1 MITEIIKKNK
11 SWKYDKIFHISDIH
25 IRNTEEHIGIYSH
38 VFENLYKYLQTVKSD
53 KSLIVITGDILHNK
67 NKLTTVCETIC
78 VDFFE
83 KLSSIMTTIIIP
95 GNHDFNEKA
104 NTIEDSLSTILYK
117 RDFDNLHYLKL
128 SGVYR
133 FNNILFGVSS
143 LIDNKIIKATDIS
156 EPGLK
161 IALYHGA
168 VANSKNSKGFEFSKN
183 SITNFDGYDLVLLG
197 DIHYFQYLNEEET
210 MAYASS
216 LISQNFSETDSNH
229 GVLVWDLNTKESVY
243 KPIPNDYRYDEI
255 TIKDN
260 KLMHNNKNISFEN
273 LKLPANGKLKIN
285 SLSSNIDFYNKTVF
299 DIKST
304 YPNLSIVHNKL
315 LTHNSPLENKTKN
328 TNVITLQSVVDNEV
342 KKLPEES
349 RKYVEKVL
357 LKEIKSAIQSVDEK
371 LNWRLSSLEFSN
383 MFSYG
388 PNNYIDFTK
397 LTFDEITGLFGP
409 NSIGKSSLI
418 DILLFSLFD
427 DYSRNYQDKNKLLSG
442 TIINTKEKLFSC
454 KVSFCIDNTIYY
466 IEKEGKRLGAK
477 TEHTFDT
484 FKFTNYDFYKIESN
498 NKVQLN
504 GHDRLETLD
513 KIKALIGE
521 YSDFCIST
529 ICLQSNQREKIDFF
543 NMSSIE
549 KKIFLNNRLKFDIF
563 KNIEL
568 KYKDLLKETKINLKN
583 IEKLDEYQNYNHNI
597 DEQIND
603 LELTIANYEQVKHQF
618 ENELKLNNE
627 QLNKL
632 YKQLKQVDDSLD
644 CELLDKQE
652 ILNDI
657 ELFYEKLNKFT
668 DIDFDN
674 QIEELYNANI
684 NLSTKLSSS
693 NNDLDLDELYELK
706 NEITEKI
713 QIAKNKLLQLKLINN
728 KKEII
733 ESNNNFEKQKM
744 EKIILLKNKINSELN
759 LSPKNKIPKKI
770 LETWNQ
776 IFTQIIVPD
785 ISDKI
790 EESRLIINSL
800 ENNIEHMTN
809 TIDKIKNIINS
820 YDVQLVDINIR
831 NKYYSINYDE
841 YNKNMMS
848 ILEKY
853 NEYYELN
860 KIIETND
867 DVFALLTE
875 FNTCINKS
883 CSNCLK
889 HSNGI
894 AQLFSKL
901 KINENCDLI
910 KNKFTELHK
919 NKLEYEQM
927 TVFHNK
933 LKLNNC
939 IKSFELLY
947 MMLENEK
954 NNFEKLVEQSNDI
967 TLNNFKM
974 FLQDNINMLEQNNYI
989 IELEQTTTS
998 VNQEYLMLLEQ
1009 IEEANIINNKI
1020 NSMEIELSNINKQIE
1035 NYEQDKELLTQID
1048 INKNKIKELKNNKN
1062 KYKLLNEELSNLNY
1076 KLENINNF
1084 EYNTQLYGQ
1093 INNTKKNAHLITQNI
1108 ININNDFT
1116 NNKNQ
1121 YQQLKKNKL
1130 NYMKYIDEINKFNE
1144 QINIYENIIKI
1155 TGPKGIPRQI
1165 INIKLQQIENTVNN
1179 IILPFVNKQINITKE
1194 IDDIKIFIND
1204 GISKYYSSGGMENF
1218 IISMAFK
1225 IAFTNTFNI
1234 PNTGILFIDEGVSVL
1249 DKNHANNFSV
1259 IATFIKKYYN
1269 HIILITH
1276 IDTFYDYTFDVINIT
1291 KNKQKQSYVY
1301 YIGNIIKDE
1310 PIDTPVNYTGQ
1321 LNKPK
1326 QIKQPKKKHQVEIEL

>member
-1108 ININNDFT
+1108 IIRVDRDPI
-1116 NNKNQ
+1116 
-1121 YQQLKKNKL
+1121 
-1130 NYMKYIDEINKFNE
+1130 KYC
-1144 QINIYENIIKI
+1144 
-1155 TGPKGIPRQI
+1155 
-1165 INIKLQQIENTVNN
+1165 
-1179 IILPFVNKQINITKE
+1179 IL
-1194 IDDIKIFIND
+1194 
-1204 GISKYYSSGGMENF
+1204 
-1218 IISMAFK
+1218 
-1225 IAFTNTFNI
+1225 
-1234 PNTGILFIDEGVSVL
+1234 
-1249 DKNHANNFSV
+1249 
-1259 IATFIKKYYN
+1259 
-1269 HIILITH
+1269 
-1276 IDTFYDYTFDVINIT
+1276 
-1291 KNKQKQSYVY
+1291 
-1301 YIGNIIKDE
+1301 
-1310 PIDTPVNYTGQ
+1310 
-1321 LNKPK
+1321 
-1326 QIKQPKKKHQVEIEL
+1326 